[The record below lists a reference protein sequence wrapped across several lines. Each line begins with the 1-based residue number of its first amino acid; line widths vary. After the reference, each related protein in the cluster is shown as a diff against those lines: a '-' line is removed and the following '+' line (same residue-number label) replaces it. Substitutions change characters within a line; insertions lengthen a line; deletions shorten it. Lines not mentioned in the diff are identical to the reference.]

1 MALRFPTLSVNFGSS
16 GGLLFELH
24 WVLTRT
30 PDFVWNWRYV
40 SFCRKLRGRLAVG
53 AWRRR
58 MSFGGA
64 NAAVALKVARMRQK
78 FCVGSRA

>member
-53 AWRRR
+53 A
-58 MSFGGA
+58 
-64 NAAVALKVARMRQK
+64 
-78 FCVGSRA
+78 

>member
-30 PDFVWNWRYV
+30 PDFVWNWRYDAAE
-40 SFCRKLRGRLAVG
+40 SLSEARTPL
-53 AWRRR
+53 WR
-58 MSFGGA
+58 
-64 NAAVALKVARMRQK
+64 
-78 FCVGSRA
+78 